1 MFVAIS
7 DLTKPTAAAFVT
19 NVRLLFGMGAQVIV
33 QLVYVQENLV
43 AIVLL
48 ALIQVLSVSNFIA
61 KLINYIILAFGG
73 VTHKFDSIIF
83 EILSVYNSHF
93 VVTLYLEIFKK
104 KLNKLWVENFF
115 KFINFIRI

>member
-1 MFVAIS
+1 MFVAVS

-43 AIVLL
+43 AIIIL
-48 ALIQVLSVSNFIA
+48 ALIKILSVSSFVA
-61 KLINYIILAFGG
+61 KLINYIILALGG
-73 VTHKFDSIIF
+73 VTNKFDSIIF

-104 KLNKLWVENFF
+104 KLDEVFVENFF
-115 KFINFIRI
+115 KFINCIRI